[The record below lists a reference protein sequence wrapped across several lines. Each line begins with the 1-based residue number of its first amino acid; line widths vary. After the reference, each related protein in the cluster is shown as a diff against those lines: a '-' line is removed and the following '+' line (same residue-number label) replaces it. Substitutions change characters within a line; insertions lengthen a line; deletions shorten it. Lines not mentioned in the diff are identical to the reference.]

1 MKESST
7 IKLILVV
14 PCYNEEDNVP
24 LFVQEAER
32 ELAAYDWQALFVN
45 DGSADSS
52 WEVIR
57 QQAEKNPRVH
67 GLCFARN
74 FGHQSALKAGLEE
87 AYKRYPADVYVTLDA
102 DLQHPISLIPCML
115 EQWEKGAFI
124 VQSLRDDEH
133 RNISFFKKFTSRAF
147 YSVFSW
153 LSGVSMQP
161 GMSDFR
167 LLNRQTL
174 EFVVDCGE
182 KDFFLRGLLPW
193 SGLKTVFLP
202 YEPHERI
209 HGHSQFTF
217 RKMLQLAMSGIVSY
231 STRPSTLLSCWGFLP
246 FFSRRLTS
254 PMSSSCR

>member
-24 LFVQEAER
+24 LFVQEEER

-74 FGHQSALKAGLEE
+74 FGPQSALKAGLEE

-115 EQWEKGAFI
+115 EQWEKGPLSFNRCATMSTGTFL
-124 VQSLRDDEH
+124 SLRNSLPEP
-133 RNISFFKKFTSRAF
+133 FTPCF
-147 YSVFSW
+147 
-153 LSGVSMQP
+153 P
-161 GMSDFR
+161 G
-167 LLNRQTL
+167 
-174 EFVVDCGE
+174 
-182 KDFFLRGLLPW
+182 
-193 SGLKTVFLP
+193 
-202 YEPHERI
+202 
-209 HGHSQFTF
+209 
-217 RKMLQLAMSGIVSY
+217 
-231 STRPSTLLSCWGFLP
+231 
-246 FFSRRLTS
+246 
-254 PMSSSCR
+254 